1 MEKVGQRS
9 IKRVGLYPGCSLDTS
24 AKAYETSLTA
34 VLRELGVEREV
45 VNDWNC
51 CGASSAHALDAK
63 LHLALNLRNLSLAE
77 NQGLSDVIAPCA
89 ACYHRLASAEREL
102 AENEG
107 MRTRLNAETGC
118 SFGGRVRVRNVL
130 DYLRNDIGLG
140 RIRSAVRRPLQGLR
154 VVSYYGCLNTR
165 VPRGECFDDRN
176 NPTAMDKIVE
186 AVGADAVDWSRK
198 TECCGASLF
207 VTASK
212 VSEKLV
218 GGIVQEAAARGAD
231 GIVVAC
237 PMCFNNL
244 DTRQEEI
251 RQAHGIARPVPV
263 IYISQLIGLAIGMT
277 PRQLGLHQ
285 SVVPF
290 DAAKAGL

>member
-1 MEKVGQRS
+1 MAPLKNR
-9 IKRVGLYPGCSLDTS
+9 IGLYPGCSLDTS
-24 AKAYETSLTA
+24 AKAYESSLTA

-45 VNDWNC
+45 LNDWNC
-51 CGASSAHALDAK
+51 CGASSAHALDSK

-77 NQGLSDVIAPCA
+77 HQGLSDVLAPCA

-102 AENEG
+102 AENEAV
-107 MRTRLNAETGC
+107 RTELCAETGC
-118 SFGGRVRVRNVL
+118 SFGNKVRVRNVL

-140 RIRSAVRRPLQGLR
+140 RIRSAVRHPLEGLR
-154 VVSYYGCLNTR
+154 AVSYYGCLNTR

-176 NPTAMDKIVE
+176 NPTAMDKVVE
-186 AVGADAVDWSRK
+186 ALGAEAVDWSRK

-218 GGIVQEAAARGAD
+218 AAILQEAVQRGAD
-231 GIVVAC
+231 CIVVAC

-251 RQAHGIARPVPV
+251 RQAFSIARPLPV
-263 IYISQLIGLAIGMT
+263 VYVTQLMGLAFGMT
-277 PRQLGLHQ
+277 ARQVGLHQ

-290 DAAKAGL
+290 DMAKAGLS